1 MTKILVPVDS
11 TPIAPAVLAAAVE
24 EARWRSADLVLLR
37 ALGIPSELPL
47 EAYAMAPDQVAQL
60 IERSARSELEG
71 LRALLPADVNAT
83 VRVEYG
89 AAWRVICDVA
99 LHENAAL
106 VVIGAHGH
114 RTLDGLLG
122 TTASR
127 VVTHLDRSALVV
139 RPQPAPSA

>member
-11 TPIAPAVLAAAVE
+11 TPVVSAVLAAAVD
-24 EARWRSADLVLLR
+24 EARWRGAELVLLR

-47 EAYAMAPDQVAQL
+47 EAYALAPDQVAAL
-60 IERSARSELEG
+60 VERSARGELD
-71 LRALLPADVNAT
+71 ALCAQLPSGVTAT

-99 LHENAAL
+99 RQEAVAL

-127 VVTHLDRSALVV
+127 VVTHLDRPLLVV
-139 RPQPAPSA
+139 RTPR

>member
-11 TPIAPAVLAAAVE
+11 TPIVQAVLATAVE
-24 EARWRSADLVLLR
+24 EARWRGAELVLLR
-37 ALGIPSELPL
+37 ALGIPTELPL
-47 EAYAMAPDQVAQL
+47 EAYALAPDQVASL
-60 IERSARSELEG
+60 VERSAREELEA
-71 LRALLPADVNAT
+71 LRALLPSGIEAR

-99 LHENAAL
+99 RHEDAAL

-114 RTLDGLLG
+114 RALDGLLG

-127 VVTHLDRSALVV
+127 VVTHLDRPVLVV
-139 RPQPAPSA
+139 RTVATA

>member
-1 MTKILVPVDS
+1 MTKILVPIDS
-11 TPIAPAVLAAAVE
+11 TPVAKAVLAAAVE
-24 EARWRSADLVLLR
+24 EARWRGAELVLLR
-37 ALGIPSELPL
+37 ALGIPTELPL
-47 EAYAMAPDQVAQL
+47 EAYAMAPDLVASL
-60 IERSARSELEG
+60 VERSAREELEAV
-71 LRALLPADVNAT
+71 RVMLPSGVTAT

-99 LHENAAL
+99 RHEDAAL

-127 VVTHLDRSALVV
+127 VVTHLDRSVLVV
-139 RPQPAPSA
+139 RSPGAIS